1 MSQFLTYKNHIV
13 DLGRTVDS
21 ARQELMTHLVN
32 AGWQIVEDSMK
43 ADGTEGVFTV
53 LPPASE
59 QTGNEIATDCARF
72 VLRADGNAQTLTV
85 TAGTYVRR
93 AVRQI
98 VAMRTDAS
106 WSYYAMFFRLNGVR
120 VEAPRVNTGS
130 VYDANTCAQ
139 QLEAAILAHPTL
151 PSQYTVTRKNDW
163 VYLASKSDDVVN
175 EFGNGDYV
183 TTGQRQQGLTPGT
196 IITMPRASKS
206 IQIDLANSFAY
217 YLSIFARTI
226 MIATETV
233 NGYYGPLVASWSD
246 NDAAK
251 ASCPPGCYP
260 VELLIANLQSVDN
273 HSVGNISDYAFVIP
287 HGYGHVQSTSSGAT
301 RTLSPAT
308 PADMHI
314 PSVTTAVN
322 VWPAYS
328 NYITASAETMIGLVR
343 TPYRWNWGNA
353 VGHLTTGSLIASSPY
368 NDSSFYAP
376 AAVFPDVTLAMQTA
390 PAQLKLA
397 LTRNDARSRTL
408 AAPLTATDT
417 TLTVTDASGMPT
429 AGTLCIG
436 SEVIVYEGRSGNTLT
451 GLKRG
456 QLGSAA
462 QAFQNSATLQEGGWF
477 VRFNHAMLYAG
488 PLKPSPVS

>member
-1 MSQFLTYKNHIV
+1 MSDFLDYKNHIV

-21 ARQELMTHLVN
+21 ARQELMAHLVN
-32 AGWQIVEDSMK
+32 AGWRIIEDSMK

-59 QTGNEIATDCARF
+59 EVGNDIAADCARF
-72 VLRADGNAQTLTV
+72 VVRADGNAQTLTV
-85 TAGTYVRR
+85 TAGTYVRK

-120 VEAPRVNTGS
+120 VDVPRVNTGG

-151 PSQYTVTRKNDW
+151 PGQYTVTRKDNF
-163 VYLASKSDDVVN
+163 VYLTAKADDVVN

-183 TTGQRQQGLTPGT
+183 TVGQRQQGLQVGS
-196 IITMPRASKS
+196 IVTMPRASKS

-217 YLSIFARTI
+217 YVSIFARTI

-246 NDAAK
+246 NDAAT

-260 VELLIANLQSVDN
+260 VELLIGNLQDVGGGQ
-273 HSVGNISDYAFVIP
+273 VGNYQDFPLIIP
-287 HGYGHVQSTSSGAT
+287 HGYGHVQGYSGGAV

-308 PADMHI
+308 PIDMHI
-314 PSVTTAVN
+314 PATSTATN

-328 NYITASAETMIGLVR
+328 NYMTASADSLTGLVR
-343 TPYRWNWGNA
+343 TPYRWDWPNA
-353 VGHLTTGSLIASSPY
+353 VGHLTVGAIMATSSY
-368 NDSSFYAP
+368 KDCSFYAP

-397 LTRNDARSRTL
+397 LTRNDARMRTL
-408 AAPLTATDT
+408 AAPLSATDT
-417 TLTVTDASGMPT
+417 SLTVTDASGMPS

-436 SEVIVYEGRSGNTLT
+436 SEVIVYAGRNGNTLT

-456 QLGSAA
+456 QLGSGA
-462 QAFQNSATLQEGGWF
+462 QAFVNGATLQEGGWF